1 MARGFVSGLRDAVRA
16 LRRAQRAADDSRR
29 PALEEWAKDT
39 SATAKRLA
47 PYMKGTLRRSID
59 YRVNNAD
66 AYVGVYGAGAR
77 EYAGYVEKG
86 TSKMEAQPYMRPA
99 FAAHRN
105 DLRRSYRRQF
115 RLRMRY

>member
-1 MARGFVSGLRDAVRA
+1 VARSFVTGLRGALRA

-29 PALEEWAKDT
+29 PALEEWARDT
-39 SATAKRLA
+39 TATAKRLA
-47 PYMKGTLRRSID
+47 PVLSGRLMRSID
-59 YRVNNAD
+59 YRVNHAD
-66 AYVGVYGAGAR
+66 AYVGVYGGPR

-86 TSKMEAQPYMRPA
+86 TSKMDAQPYMRPA